1 MTPTPFGRL
10 VARLEKE
17 NTLRPELYRLKLLA
31 LAALGHAYVLS
42 LLLLALATLLW
53 GLLEL
58 AQGEYPLAT
67 KSLLVAAIACILFFR
82 NTRISLPQPQG
93 QALLPADAPQLFAV
107 IDKIRSKVRG
117 PRIHRV
123 VMNDVFN
130 AAIFQAPRLGI
141 LGWHRNTLVI
151 GLPLMQALSRKEFA
165 AILAHEY
172 AHLSRQH
179 GRLNT
184 WIYHT
189 RMLWA
194 QVQASFSEDAGLI
207 ESLITRFLRWY
218 IPLFQAY
225 SFVQA
230 RRDEYEA
237 DRIAAGV
244 VGRQTM
250 ADALIAQIIRGRFI
264 EERFWQDLW
273 GRAAHRDTPPFLPHA
288 SMRTALHLGLAPE
301 DARRWFT
308 EAMQNNTGAH
318 DTHPC
323 LRDRI
328 LALDTGIEL
337 PPDAVHS
344 AAQSLLGDLLGRL
357 QQEFDA
363 LWLQHNEHAWRLRHH
378 AVSSARETVQRM
390 NMRETAKLGPDELA
404 HFGMALDTL
413 GRKHEALP
421 LLCKAADHPHGSAD
435 AAMAAARLLRDDN
448 DEKLTHYLE
457 LAVQRNNEFSVHA
470 SQEVASF
477 YKRRG
482 EEDKALFW
490 WQRFAGTQAI

>member
-1 MTPTPFGRL
+1 MTPIPFGRL

-17 NTLRPELYRLKLLA
+17 STHSPELYRLKLLA

-53 GLLEL
+53 GMLEL
-58 AQGEYPLAT
+58 AQGEYANAA
-67 KSLLVAAIACILFFR
+67 KSLLIAAIACILFFH
-82 NTRISLPQPQG
+82 NTRLSLPQPQG
-93 QALLPADAPQLFAV
+93 QALLPADAPQLFAM

-123 VMNDVFN
+123 VINDLFN

-141 LGWHRNTLVI
+141 LGWHRNTLII

-165 AILAHEY
+165 AILTHEY

-184 WIYHT
+184 WIYHS
-189 RMLWA
+189 RLLWA
-194 QVQASFSEDAGLI
+194 QVQASFSENAGLI

-230 RRDEYEA
+230 RQDEYEA

-250 ADALIAQIIRGRFI
+250 ADALIAQVVRGRFI
-264 EERFWQDLW
+264 EERFWQDFW
-273 GRAAHRDTPPFLPHA
+273 SRAAHREAPPFLPHA
-288 SMRTALHLGLAPE
+288 SMRTALHLGLSPE
-301 DARRWFT
+301 DALRWFT
-308 EAMQNNTGAH
+308 EAMQNKTGTH

-328 LALDTGIEL
+328 LALDTGAEL
-337 PPDAVHS
+337 PPNALHS

-363 LWLQHNEHAWRLRHH
+363 LWFQHNEHAWRLRHH
-378 AVSSARETVQRM
+378 AVHSARETVQRM
-390 NMRETAKLGPDELA
+390 SMLETDQLRPDELA

-413 GRKHEALP
+413 GRQHEALP
-421 LLCKAADHPHGSAD
+421 LLCKAAQHPHGSAD
-435 AAMAAARLLRDDN
+435 VAMAAARLLHEQG
-448 DEKLTHYLE
+448 DERLTHYLE
-457 LAVQRNNEFSVHA
+457 LAVQRNNEYSARA
-470 SQEVASF
+470 SQEVSSF

-482 EEDKALFW
+482 EEDKAQYW
-490 WQRFAGTQAI
+490 WQHFTGTQAL